1 MGYLTSAL
9 QKNKCFY
16 PSLIAHPWSKLVLV
30 RELMR
35 RKVFTLDKDKS
46 VKEAAK
52 LMQKN
57 DVSSVLVESDDM
69 IVGIV
74 TERDIVRKIV
84 AEGFDPSKVL
94 LQDIMT
100 SPLIVVSPDATVEDA
115 SKLMV
120 TFGVRRLPVM
130 QDRMLVGIISASD
143 IAAYLAKEKKYE
155 DSILNAVARISKEEL
170 PPSYG

>member
-1 MGYLTSAL
+1 M
-9 QKNKCFY
+9 
-16 PSLIAHPWSKLVLV
+16 VLV
-30 RELMR
+30 RDLMR
-35 RKVFTLDKDKS
+35 KKVFTLSKDKS
-46 VKEAAK
+46 VKDAAK

-57 DVSSVLVESDDM
+57 DVSSVLVESGDV

-100 SPLIVVSPDATVEDA
+100 SPLIVVSPDATIEDA
-115 SKLMV
+115 SRLMV

-130 QDRMLVGIISASD
+130 QDRVLVGIISASD
-143 IAAYLAKEKKYE
+143 IAAHLAREKKYE
-155 DSILNAVARISKEEL
+155 DNILNAVARVSKEEL